1 MFRAIA
7 LLLNPA
13 GTWERIAL
21 AQRGVYFILFV
32 HLAPLLA
39 LTLGVEAYGLV
50 RLGESR
56 RMLSEAPATLRAV
69 APDVAVRYAA
79 AAAVLYTA
87 AILLS
92 ARVAQT
98 LGNSFQSTHNYRQA
112 LATVAYG
119 LSPYFLCRMLDGLP
133 GVNTWFAFGLGVLLT
148 IPAFYHGVPQVMKP
162 DPARAFGLFL
172 SIQVF
177 CGMGMGIVHFLA
189 VSVLH
194 EELVPAAARF
204 LQRFTGA

>member
-13 GTWERIAL
+13 GHLGANRPGA
-21 AQRGVYFILFV
+21 ARGVFHFV
-32 HLAPLLA
+32 RSPGAAAGSHAR
-39 LTLGVEAYGLV
+39 GG
-50 RLGESR
+50 G
-56 RMLSEAPATLRAV
+56 LRAGPGLGSRGGCS
-69 APDVAVRYAA
+69 AKRRPHCARWRPDVAVRYAA

-148 IPAFYHGVPQVMKP
+148 IPAFYPRGSPGDETP
-162 DPARAFGLFL
+162 TRPARLAF
-172 SIQVF
+172 F
-177 CGMGMGIVHFLA
+177 CRSRCSAGWGWGSFIFW
-189 VSVLH
+189 
-194 EELVPAAARF
+194 R
-204 LQRFTGA
+204 